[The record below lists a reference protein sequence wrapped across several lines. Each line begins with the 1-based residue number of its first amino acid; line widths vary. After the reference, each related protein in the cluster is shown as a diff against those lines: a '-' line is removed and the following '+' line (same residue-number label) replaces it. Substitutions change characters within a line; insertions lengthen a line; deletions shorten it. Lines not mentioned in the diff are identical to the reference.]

1 MVSFRWGKA
10 TETRDDVA
18 VSLRVLGVVLE
29 ALGPRR
35 LLARV
40 GVEAK
45 RECRSKCERAT

>member
-29 ALGPRR
+29 ALVQKHGFDGMKD
-35 LLARV
+35 LIKAA
-40 GVEAK
+40 GN
-45 RECRSKCERAT
+45 